1 MNPINLLPQR
11 ERLWQ
16 RQKRWWRERW
26 TWTLGISLVVWACLA
41 GVLAWHHQ
49 HWVDA
54 NALVQ
59 AQIDAQAPMRAQ
71 HQRLLQAQRQWQ
83 DALQGTE
90 RKPAGMQEPW
100 RSWQAL
106 TQMAAPQVHWERWVW
121 DGQTITASGKVLQA
135 AVATQLL
142 AQWQQHLGPGVVV
155 QALALQAEP
164 TLDPQGVADHWWH
177 WEWRWRT
184 PAQGEPQKAQ
194 APAPG
199 GTEARALPGQPTAK
213 EGLQR

>member
-16 RQKRWWRERW
+16 RQRRWWRQRW
-26 TWTLGISLVVWACLA
+26 SWTLGISLAVWASLA
-41 GVLAWHHQ
+41 GVLAWHRQ

-54 NALVQ
+54 IAQVQ
-59 AQIDAQAPMRAQ
+59 AHIDSQAPQRAQ
-71 HQRLLQAQRQWQ
+71 LQRLLQAQRQWQ

-90 RKPAGMQEPW
+90 RNPAAMQEPW
-100 RSWQAL
+100 RSWQTL

-121 DGQTITASGKVLQA
+121 DRQTITASGQVLQA
-135 AVATQLL
+135 AVATQLQ
-142 AQWQQHLGPGVVV
+142 AQWQQHVGPGVVV
-155 QALALQAEP
+155 QAMALKAQP

-177 WEWRWRT
+177 GEWRWRT
-184 PAQGEPQKAQ
+184 PAAGEDQKAQ

-199 GTEARALPGQPTAK
+199 GSATLSGHPEAKAGR
-213 EGLQR
+213 

>member
-16 RQKRWWRERW
+16 RQRRWWRQRW
-26 TWTLGISLVVWACLA
+26 SWTLGISLVVWASWA
-41 GVLAWHHQ
+41 GLLAWHHQ

-54 NALVQ
+54 NAQVQ
-59 AQIDAQAPMRAQ
+59 ALIDSQAPLRAQ

-83 DALQGTE
+83 DALQGSE
-90 RKPAGMQEPW
+90 RKPAAMQEPW

-106 TQMAAPQVHWERWVW
+106 AQMAAPQVHWERLVW
-121 DGQTITASGKVLQA
+121 DGQTITASGQVLQA
-135 AVATQLL
+135 AVATQLQ
-142 AQWQQHLGPGVVV
+142 AQWQQRLDPGVVV
-155 QALALQAEP
+155 QALYLKAEP
-164 TLDPQGVADHWWH
+164 TFDPQGVADQWWH

-184 PAQGEPQKAQ
+184 SATGEDKKAPTASAGAAPQPQ
-194 APAPG
+194 A
-199 GTEARALPGQPTAK
+199 GQPNVK